1 MRTNEIVNGFICMP
15 RIGGELM
22 AAFPAEIL
30 LKPIFIFAVTIK
42 RMIIVAFR
50 VVNMVYFNH
59 ETPAPFW
66 EAHGFVVKLLNQ
78 KGWRVFNFH

>member
-1 MRTNEIVNGFICMP
+1 
-15 RIGGELM
+15 M
-22 AAFPAEIL
+22 AAFAAEIFL
-30 LKPIFIFAVTIK
+30 GTSFIFAVTIK
-42 RMIIVAFR
+42 RMNIVAFR